1 MMKYNLLVFVSV
13 NNSQPKPILTELC
26 GRAWTVVISLTTAG
40 CCDFG
45 TTLERI
51 AKILGEIPL
60 NKRTLGIGSNAEP
73 DFIYIEFYKISKE
86 FLLEY
91 SIY

>member
-26 GRAWTVVISLTTAG
+26 GRAWTLVISLTTDG

-60 NKRTLGIGSNAEP
+60 NKGAWVSGRIQDLI
-73 DFIYIEFYKISKE
+73 
-86 FLLEY
+86 FLKTKTF
-91 SIY
+91 

>member
-1 MMKYNLLVFVSV
+1 MKYNLLVFVSV

-26 GRAWTVVISLTTAG
+26 GRAWTLVISLTTDG

-60 NKRTLGIGSNAEP
+60 NKQCLGIQSSTRP
-73 DFIYIEFYKISKE
+73 DVV
-86 FLLEY
+86 LV
-91 SIY
+91 